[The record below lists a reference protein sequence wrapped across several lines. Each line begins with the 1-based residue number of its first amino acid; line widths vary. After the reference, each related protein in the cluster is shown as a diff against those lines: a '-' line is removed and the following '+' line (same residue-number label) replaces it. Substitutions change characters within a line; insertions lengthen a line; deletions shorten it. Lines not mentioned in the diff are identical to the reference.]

1 MNRGGIVNR
10 RRLQERNLDGNVHQG
25 KPGRFAIFPYPSGVA
40 AGPLNSYVIHLT
52 HAFLKV
58 YRKFT

>member
-1 MNRGGIVNR
+1 MATFTK
-10 RRLQERNLDGNVHQG
+10 G
-25 KPGRFAIFPYPSGVA
+25 KPRRFAIFPYPSGVA
-40 AGPLNSYVIHLT
+40 AGRMNSYVIYLT